1 MSDKNTKLV
10 MILEQSSHNLEIRQD
25 GEDVVLEGIFA
36 QFGVVNNN
44 ERVYE
49 ESEYLPHLEYLNK
62 KIGQNRLLGELDH
75 PEKFDVSLSK
85 VSHVIE
91 SLSYDKDK
99 RQLRGRVKLLDTP
112 SGRIAKEFV
121 RSGVPISISSR
132 AAGLVESNKKVK
144 IKKIFTY
151 DLVADPGFEN
161 AVLSKINESLGI
173 HNDLLAVYDM
183 SEAYPNGLNEENEK
197 NNEKVAEPKTNTEL
211 MEFVT
216 AEEMNAYSLM
226 VKEEMEKLTTLVNQV
241 NETNKSSEV
250 NEKVNEMS
258 GSLEK
263 MHKYLDYLAN
273 TSDKTIQYTEY
284 VAEKLDKVI
293 DYTNY
298 VAKTLDESIAY
309 SEYVAEKTDANIQYS
324 EYLKEQ
330 MEKGIAYS
338 EYLKECLE
346 KTVDYTEY
354 IAEKADQNIQY
365 TEYVA
370 EKADQGI
377 QFAEYVGEKLHQTI
391 SYAEYLAESLD
402 KGIAYSEY
410 LAEQTQAVSDYTEFA
425 ITETKK
431 AIESNMSNVSEKKEE
446 TKVEE
451 TIDYKSLPGK
461 IDELIESIKKEKVEK
476 VNEQHFA
483 VTMLLD
489 EAKRSEFKRMDEAT
503 KQKVLTA
510 LNDGAVKTEEDAN
523 RVWEAALTSHTEPW
537 VENAPEEYKKI
548 WESLDETAKKTLVA
562 QSRSYKLET
571 PYQIKN
577 FWETRPRNILQKKA
591 TTLALNENKE
601 AVVDTTLTN
610 PLGYSTEYVKRMEE
624 LLSKYNKK

>member
-10 MILEQSSHNLEIRQD
+10 MILEQSSHNLEIQQD
-25 GEDVVLEGIFA
+25 GDDVVLEGIFA

-49 ESEYLPHLEYLNK
+49 ETEYLPHLEYLNK

-91 SLSYDKDK
+91 SLNYDKDK

-121 RSGVPISISSR
+121 KAGVPISISSR

-173 HNDLLAVYDM
+173 HSDLLAVYDM
-183 SEAYPNGLNEENEK
+183 SEAYPNGLNEES
-197 NNEKVAEPKTNTEL
+197 NEKVAEPKTNTEL

-216 AEEMNAYSLM
+216 ADEMNAYSLM
-226 VKEEMEKLTTLVNQV
+226 VKEEIEKLTSLVNQV
-241 NETNKSSEV
+241 NEANKSTEV
-250 NEKVNEMS
+250 NEKINEMS
-258 GSLEK
+258 GSVEK
-263 MHKYLDYLAN
+263 MHKYLDYLAK

-354 IAEKADQNIQY
+354 IAEKADQGIQY
-365 TEYVA
+365 SEYVA

-410 LAEQTQAVSDYTEFA
+410 LAEQTQAISDYTEFA

-431 AIESNMSNVSEKKEE
+431 VIDTNMNNVSEKKEE
-446 TKVEE
+446 PKVEE
-451 TIDYKSLPGK
+451 AIDYKTLPGK

-523 RVWEAALTSHTEPW
+523 RVWEAALTPHTEPW
-537 VENAPEEYKKI
+537 VENAPEEFKKI
-548 WESLDETAKKTLVA
+548 WESLDESAKKTLVA

-571 PYQIKN
+571 AYQIKN

-591 TTLALNENKE
+591 TTQVINENKE
-601 AVVDTTLTN
+601 VAADDTLKN
-610 PLGYSTEYVKRMEE
+610 PLGYSTEYVKHMEE
-624 LLSKYNKK
+624 LLSKFNRK

>member
-1 MSDKNTKLV
+1 MSDMNTKLV
-10 MILEQSSHNLEIRQD
+10 MILEKSSHNLEIQQD
-25 GEDVVLEGIFA
+25 GDDVVLEGIFA

-49 ESEYLPHLEYLNK
+49 ENEYLPHLEYLNK
-62 KIGQNRLLGELDH
+62 KIGQNRLMGELDH
-75 PEKFDVSLSK
+75 PEKFDVSLTK
-85 VSHVIE
+85 VSHLIE
-91 SLSYDKDK
+91 KLEYDKDK
-99 RQLRGRVKLLDTP
+99 RQIRGRVKLLNTP
-112 SGRIAKEFV
+112 TGRIAKDLV
-121 RSGVPISISSR
+121 KAGVPISISSR

-161 AVLSKINESLGI
+161 AVLTKINESLGI
-173 HNDLLAVYDM
+173 HSDLLAVYDM
-183 SEAYPNGLNEENEK
+183 TEKYPEQKYADLLEDK
-197 NNEKVAEPKTNTEL
+197 ATEPKTNNEL

-216 AEEMNAYSLM
+216 TDEMNAYSLL
-226 VKEEMEKLTTLVNQV
+226 VKEEIEKLTTLVNTL
-241 NETNKSSEV
+241 NEASKNNEV
-250 NEKVNEMS
+250 NEKVNEMA
-258 GSLEK
+258 GSFEK
-263 MHKYLDYLAN
+263 MQKYLDYLAN

-309 SEYVAEKTDANIQYS
+309 SEYVAEKTDSNIQYS

-346 KTVDYTEY
+346 KAVDYTEY
-354 IAEKADQNIQY
+354 IAEKADQGIQY
-365 TEYVA
+365 AEYVA

-391 SYAEYLAESLD
+391 SYTEYLAESLE

-410 LAEQTQAVSDYTEFA
+410 LAEQTQAISDYTEFA

-431 AIESNMSNVSEKKEE
+431 IVDNTISESKKEE

-451 TIDYKSLPGK
+451 TIDYNSLPGK

-483 VTMLLD
+483 VMLLLN

-523 RVWEAALTSHTEPW
+523 RVWESALTPHVEYW
-537 VENAPEEYKKI
+537 VENAPEEYKAI
-548 WESLDETAKKTLVA
+548 WESLDESAKKTLMA
-562 QSRSYKLET
+562 QSRTYRLET

-577 FWETRPRNILQKKA
+577 FWETRPRSILQKKA
-591 TTLALNENKE
+591 STQQINEGEKAPDVTQN
-601 AVVDTTLTN
+601 L
-610 PLGYSTEYVKRMEE
+610 LGYSPEYVKQMEN
-624 LLSKYNKK
+624 LLSKINRK